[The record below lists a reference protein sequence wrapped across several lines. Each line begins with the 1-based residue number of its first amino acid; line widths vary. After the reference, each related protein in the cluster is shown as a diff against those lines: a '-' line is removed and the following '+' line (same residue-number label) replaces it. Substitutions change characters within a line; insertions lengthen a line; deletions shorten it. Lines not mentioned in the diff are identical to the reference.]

1 METLITNHN
10 PTVGEIVSEN
20 YQAAAVFEKHQ
31 IDYCCGGKKTLDV
44 VCRERQLDMSQL
56 LKEIEETTAF
66 IQMPP
71 SQNAAKWNLSFLI
84 NYIVETHH
92 QYVKEA
98 IPTLVRYTQKIASVH
113 GKNHPELIEVQNRF
127 KTLSTELSA
136 HLQKEEQVLF
146 PYINRL
152 LQAKAKHATPD
163 KPGFETIENP
173 LRVLEHEHDSAG
185 ALMLEIRQLCNNYFP
200 PADACTT
207 YKVALSKLREFET
220 DLHLHVHLENNI
232 LFLKA
237 QVLENELLG
246 ATE

>member
-92 QYVKEA
+92 QYVKGSDTYVDA
-98 IPTLVRYTQKIASVH
+98 IHR
-113 GKNHPELIEVQNRF
+113 KNC
-127 KTLSTELSA
+127 
-136 HLQKEEQVLF
+136 
-146 PYINRL
+146 
-152 LQAKAKHATPD
+152 
-163 KPGFETIENP
+163 
-173 LRVLEHEHDSAG
+173 
-185 ALMLEIRQLCNNYFP
+185 IR
-200 PADACTT
+200 TW
-207 YKVALSKLREFET
+207 
-220 DLHLHVHLENNI
+220 
-232 LFLKA
+232 
-237 QVLENELLG
+237 
-246 ATE
+246 